1 MPRVAVTNRIFEIV
15 PHLKQELLAQY
26 PDTKFN
32 VDTEVGNITEDWL
45 VDFLKDRDVA
55 VVAIEKYTE
64 RVLSRLPGLKV
75 IACTSAGV
83 DHIDPAALKK
93 YNVRLG
99 WIPGVNKRSVAELT
113 ISLMINL
120 LRKVS
125 TYNLGLRA
133 GEWPK
138 SRMGLHLKGR
148 TVGIHG
154 CGHVGKEVVQLL
166 QPFGVTVLACDRV
179 DYAEFY
185 REYGVI
191 PVSPRELWER
201 SEVLTIH
208 LSKNRTTIGM
218 YTAEVLDRLR
228 PGCFLINAARGEI
241 VDEVALKE
249 RLENGRIAAAAFDVF
264 SREPPTTGVLPDLL
278 KLPNFLGTPHIGGSA
293 REAWEAMARA
303 GIRGITENAVP
314 EPGVYPFD

>member
-15 PHLKQELLAQY
+15 PHLKRELLAQY

-32 VDTEVGNITEDWL
+32 VDTEVAAITEDWL
-45 VDFLKDRDVA
+45 IDFLKGYDVA
-55 VVAIEKYTE
+55 IAAIEKYTE
-64 RVLSRLPGLKV
+64 RVVSSLPELKV
-75 IACTSAGV
+75 VACTSAGV

-93 YNVRLG
+93 HNVRLG
-99 WIPGVNKRSVAELT
+99 WVAGVNKRSVAELT

-120 LRKVS
+120 LRKVG
-125 TYNLGLRA
+125 TFNLGLRA
-133 GEWPK
+133 GQWPK
-138 SRMGLHLKGR
+138 VRMGMHLQGR

-154 CGHVGKEVVQLL
+154 CGNVGKELVRLL
-166 QPFGVTVLACDRV
+166 QPFGVSVLACDRV

-185 REYGVI
+185 RQYGVT
-191 PVSPRELWER
+191 PVSPEELWER

-208 LSKNRTTIGM
+208 LPRNRTTIGM
-218 YTAEVLDRLR
+218 YTAEVLDKLR
-228 PGCFLINAARGEI
+228 PGCFLVNTARGEI
-241 VDEVALKE
+241 VDEAALKE

-264 SREPPTTGVLPDLL
+264 SREPPTTALLQDLL